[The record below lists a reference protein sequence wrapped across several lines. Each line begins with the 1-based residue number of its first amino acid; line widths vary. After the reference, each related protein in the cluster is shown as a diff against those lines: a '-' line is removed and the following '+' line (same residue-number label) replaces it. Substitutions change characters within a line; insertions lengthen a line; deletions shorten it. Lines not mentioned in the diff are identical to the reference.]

1 MKNQG
6 KILLLLSFALVAFGY
21 FIWQVYSTNH
31 RLQQTRLMV
40 NRTNLA
46 IQNINDLYS
55 TIIASESAAR
65 AYAIT
70 KVPEIHQDVLRIS
83 AEARERMTSV
93 ERLLRDSLVLNELI
107 LLRRLADEKLDFQT
121 DLASSPDPLAQI
133 ASLKGK
139 RLMDSIGIVTRSIL
153 LKQQNLLRERN
164 QQNEDV
170 SKKALLTTII
180 GSIIFFV
187 FIAIILWRLS
197 IDIQK
202 RIRAEQELQ
211 QFRYR
216 FQAILD
222 NTPLLI
228 FLKDLQGRY
237 ILVNK
242 SFRDTVGVTEE
253 QIINKTD
260 HDIEPTEDAEKYK
273 RSDEQVIQTLKPV
286 EQDEVL
292 ITTSGRR
299 HLHYTKFPV
308 LDERGNIFAISG
320 FGTDVTG
327 RKEAEE
333 KLRTSEAKMRALLDS
348 TKEGFYLLDNQ
359 FNILLLNESGKE
371 TVQLITGKP
380 VGVGDNMLEVAL
392 PELKDEFLAMMQD
405 VLQGNTI
412 EFEKSFQTDRGLI
425 WLLINYLP
433 VRYRDNQRQGI
444 CVVSRD
450 ITQLVR
456 YREQLIEAKRKAE
469 RAEKL
474 QEQFLANMSHE
485 IRTPLNGIIGMTN
498 LMLHTQLNADQ
509 YEYANIIK
517 YSSDNLSVLINDILD
532 FSKIKA
538 GKLSIENIEFNLW
551 EVAQKAVAAWQP
563 KAREKDLGVLIFF
576 HTDTPPRIKGDPHRL
591 NQVLSNLLG
600 NAIKFT
606 QQGYIRLE
614 IAVAG
619 ETDDKVRLQFQVKD
633 SGIGIQEDKL
643 AYIFESFSQ
652 AGEEITR
659 KYGGTGLG
667 LTITKQ
673 LIELQNGC
681 IDITS
686 KPGAGTTISFEI
698 PYEKARPL
706 PEEEINEEE
715 EEIRKAALHNKKI
728 LVVEDNE
735 VNQKVITY
743 NLEPVGVITTIAGNG
758 REAVEKLEA
767 GEQFD
772 LIIMDL
778 QMPVMNGFQATAY
791 IRQKLKLSTPII
803 AMTASA
809 LRNEQVKCFELG
821 MNEYLTKP
829 FAPSELFRIMEKH
842 VSGGNG
848 DHGNGNGK
856 SNGRGNNAS
865 QHAED
870 KEALP
875 PYNLENISIKKK
887 KDVIAYVL
895 NLFLD
900 ETPQLLQQVKDDI
913 LHENWEE
920 TYKKAHKLKSSVGL
934 LQMYD
939 LLEMMTTIE
948 QGAKNRENLDDL
960 PGLIDDAIDEYNL
973 VQPMLEAERD
983 AALNG

>member
-6 KILLLLSFALVAFGY
+6 KILLLLSFALIAFGY

-31 RLQQTRLMV
+31 RLHQTRQMV
-40 NRTNLA
+40 NRTDLV

-55 TIIASESAAR
+55 SIITSESAAR

-70 KVPEIHQDVLRIS
+70 RSPEIKQNVIRIS
-83 AEARERMTSV
+83 AEARERMTGV
-93 ERLLRDSLVLNELI
+93 ERLMRYDTLALTELAT
-107 LLRRLADEKLDFQT
+107 LRRLADEKLDFQVSLT
-121 DLASSPDPLAQI
+121 SSPNPLDDVAT
-133 ASLKGK
+133 LKGK
-139 RLMDSIGIVTRSIL
+139 HLMDSIGIITRSVL
-153 LKQQNLLRERN
+153 LKEQEMLRQRN
-164 QQNEDV
+164 KQNEDV
-170 SKKALLTTII
+170 AQRALLTTII
-180 GSIIFFV
+180 GSIIFFI
-187 FIAIILWRLS
+187 FIAVILWRLS

-202 RIRAEQELQ
+202 RIRAEKELQ

-242 SFRDTVGVTEE
+242 SFRETVGVAEE
-253 QIINKTD
+253 KIIGKTD
-260 HDIEPTEDAEKYK
+260 FDIEQNEDAEKYK

-286 EQDEVL
+286 EQEEIM
-292 ITTSGRR
+292 ITSSGRR
-299 HLHYTKFPV
+299 YLHYTKFPV
-308 LDERGNIFAISG
+308 LDQQGNIFAISG
-320 FGTDVTG
+320 FGSDVTAK
-327 RKEAEE
+327 KEAEE
-333 KLRTSEAKMRALLDS
+333 KLRTSEAKMRALLDT
-348 TKEGFYLLDNQ
+348 TKEGFYLLDQ
-359 FNILLLNESGKE
+359 HFNILLLNESGKAMIQQ
-371 TVQLITGKP
+371 VTGKAAA
-380 VGVGDNMLEVAL
+380 VGVNMLDVAL
-392 PELKDEFLAMMQD
+392 PDLREEFITMMEE
-405 VLQGNTI
+405 VLHGKTV
-412 EFEKSFQTDRGLI
+412 EFEKRFVTPNGQI

-433 VRYRDNQRQGI
+433 VRYRDNQTRGI

-450 ITQLVR
+450 ITELVR
-456 YREQLIEAKRKAE
+456 YREQLIEAKKKAE

-498 LMLHTQLNADQ
+498 LLLHTQLTPDQ

-576 HTDTPPRIKGDPHRL
+576 HTDTPSRIKGDPHRL

-606 QQGYIRLE
+606 QQGYVRLE
-614 IAVAG
+614 IAVAS
-619 ETDDKVRLQFQVKD
+619 ETDSTVRLQFQVKD
-633 SGIGIQEDKL
+633 SGIGIPEDKL

-673 LIELQNGC
+673 LVELQHGS
-681 IDITS
+681 IEITS

-698 PYEKARPL
+698 PYEKVQQVSEQATTQ
-706 PEEEINEEE
+706 EEE
-715 EEIRKAALHNKKI
+715 EASRNIALHNKKI
-728 LVVEDNE
+728 LIVEDNE
-735 VNQKVITY
+735 VNQKVIAY
-743 NLEPVGVITTIAGNG
+743 NLEPAGVVTTIAVNG
-758 REAVEKLEA
+758 REAVDRLEA
-767 GEQFD
+767 GEKFD

-791 IRQKLKLSTPII
+791 IRQKLKLNIPII

-821 MNEYLTKP
+821 MNEYVTKP
-829 FAPSELFRIMEKH
+829 FAPSELFRLMEKH
-842 VSGGNG
+842 IDGSGGNG
-848 DHGNGNGK
+848 
-856 SNGRGNNAS
+856 RGNDNGSS
-865 QHAED
+865 QSTEKND
-870 KEALP
+870 LP

-887 KDVIAYVL
+887 KDVIAHVL
-895 NLFLD
+895 NLFLQ
-900 ETPQLLQQVKDDI
+900 ETPAMLHEVKDHI
-913 LHENWEE
+913 LHENWDE

-934 LQMYD
+934 LQMNE
-939 LLEMMTTIE
+939 LLQTITVIE
-948 QGAKNRENLDDL
+948 ENAKNKENLDSL
-960 PGLIDDAIDEYNL
+960 PGLIDNAIEEYNL
-973 VQPMLEAERD
+973 IQPMLEAERD
-983 AALNG
+983 AAMSSG